1 MLENAFWRMMIQM
14 IHKVRTNFSVSWPTK
29 TRKHVYGLLQ
39 NFTNILSNTAW
50 RRCALD
56 LVCAANTIRSYINR
70 FGKVITIFL
79 TEGFLVSRFSLQDCN
94 GDQLVTCEDYV
105 MIHKNGGWNCGKS
118 LAGSKF
124 FEIFQT
130 CKEVVISRGLNI

>member
-1 MLENAFWRMMIQM
+1 M
-14 IHKVRTNFSVSWPTK
+14 V
-29 TRKHVYGLLQ
+29 
-39 NFTNILSNTAW
+39 AW

-70 FGKVITIFL
+70 FGKVRHGQSGWWDDK
-79 TEGFLVSRFSLQDCN
+79 EKSRSPAEHSHTAAELKENLIREFHKDCN

-118 LAGSKF
+118 LQGSKF
-124 FEIFQT
+124 WNIFQT
-130 CKEVVISRGLNI
+130 CKDVVISRGLNI